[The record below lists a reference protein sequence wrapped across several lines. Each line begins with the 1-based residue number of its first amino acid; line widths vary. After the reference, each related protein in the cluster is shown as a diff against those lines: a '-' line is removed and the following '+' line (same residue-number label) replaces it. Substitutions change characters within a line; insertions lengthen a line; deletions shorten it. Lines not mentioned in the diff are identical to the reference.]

1 MTPKEG
7 SMGFWSGL
15 VKIAQ
20 GKPVFETPGE
30 QDDDRQQATAKA
42 DVSTATA
49 VNSAG
54 YKIIPEVSLEHCES
68 HLNGDQMDVTVWVTN
83 RSSVQIELD
92 KVVIL
97 GLTTE
102 LDRILAPGEAREL
115 RFYRGKVPT
124 NDDYH
129 TANLYYKQMG
139 SGDYFCA
146 DFTIEYDYDSQGF
159 YEVEEL
165 HPVHPVRDV

>member
-1 MTPKEG
+1 
-7 SMGFWSGL
+7 MGFWNGL
-15 VKIAQ
+15 VKMAQ
-20 GKPVFETPGE
+20 GKPLFEAPGE
-30 QDDDRQQATAKA
+30 PSDDGQPAAARA
-42 DVSTATA
+42 DAPTTTA
-49 VNSAG
+49 VNDAG
-54 YKIIPEVSLEHCES
+54 YKIVPEVSLEHCES
-68 HLNGDQMDVTVWVTN
+68 HLSGDQMDVTVWVTN
-83 RSSVQIELD
+83 RSSVPIELD
-92 KVVIL
+92 KVVML

-102 LDRILAPGEAREL
+102 LDRILAPSEAREL

-124 NDDYH
+124 SDDYH
-129 TANLYYKQMG
+129 TANLYYKQRS